1 MIDRRFFLRRAAALG
16 SLASLG
22 LVACGGGGGGGG
34 NTSEAGTM
42 QADDNGDTNA
52 STAGT
57 TPTTTTTTTNTPP
70 KARVIV
76 IGGGMAG
83 ATVAKYL
90 RLWGDAVE
98 VTLVERLPTYTSC
111 IMSSLVLTGQR
122 SLASLG
128 YNYDALRSRHGVK
141 VVFDEVVAI
150 DPVTPSVTL
159 ASGSVLQADR
169 IVMAP
174 GIAFDAVAG
183 LSDDNAMPH
192 AWKAG
197 PQTALLAQQLAAM
210 PAGGTA
216 VLTIPKAPYRCPP
229 GPYERACLLADWL
242 RVHKPGSQLIVLDAN
257 AGIVTEVD
265 NFSRAMFDL
274 HGGVIEY
281 RNNVVIDHVDL
292 ATRTLHT
299 DTGALRADVVN
310 LIPPQRAAAL
320 AASSGLVN
328 DAGGRF
334 VKVDVLS
341 YASTAAPLVH
351 VIGDASATTQPKA
364 GHIANQE
371 AKVCAD
377 ALVRIFG
384 GQPPDVAPVT
394 TSACYSTIT
403 MDQASWL
410 HALFQYD
417 PASATMQ
424 PVPAASG
431 ASAGWSSRSFQEMD
445 EWFNALMAD
454 TFA

>member
-1 MIDRRFFLRRAAALG
+1 
-16 SLASLG
+16 
-22 LVACGGGGGGGG
+22 
-34 NTSEAGTM
+34 
-42 QADDNGDTNA
+42 
-52 STAGT
+52 
-57 TPTTTTTTTNTPP
+57 
-70 KARVIV
+70 
-76 IGGGMAG
+76 
-83 ATVAKYL
+83 
-90 RLWGDAVE
+90 
-98 VTLVERLPTYTSC
+98 
-111 IMSSLVLTGQR
+111 
-122 SLASLG
+122 
-128 YNYDALRSRHGVK
+128 
-141 VVFDEVVAI
+141 
-150 DPVTPSVTL
+150 
-159 ASGSVLQADR
+159 
-169 IVMAP
+169 
-174 GIAFDAVAG
+174 
-183 LSDDNAMPH
+183 
-192 AWKAG
+192 
-197 PQTALLAQQLAAM
+197 
-210 PAGGTA
+210 

-310 LIPPQRAAAL
+310 LIPPQRAALL

-328 DAGGRF
+328 DAAGRF

-341 YASTAAPLVH
+341 YASTAAPKVH

-377 ALVRIFG
+377 ALVRLFG
-384 GQPPDVAPVT
+384 GQPPDAAPVT

-424 PVPAASG
+424 AVAAASG
-431 ASAGWSSRSFQEMD
+431 ASAGWSNRSFQEMD
-445 EWFNALMAD
+445 EWFNALMTD